1 MIPCTANPRRGNDG
15 RFRASSEDETTT
27 PMMSCGGDCGCGKM
41 AAPAAGG
48 AGPVSFGF
56 TRTAA
61 GRRRL
66 PGPGSGPCAE
76 PDATE
81 HVPEPDFVRA
91 MEDRELQSVCLAP
104 RPPSALV
111 IPLIRANQW
120 KRPAGEASPDPVGR
134 DRVEGQAI
142 REIIEESQ
150 RALEVWEA
158 GAEASLAR
166 TIPMLVQNRVLSG
179 YEDSDHVDVSL
190 RPESATEADYEEVP
204 VEAYGLAMLRGM
216 GWKEGEGIGHTF
228 KQAVKPL
235 EHELRPK
242 GLGLGAAQAPLPF
255 SPLGIEP
262 PEEGNGEEP
271 LGLAARGSVLIQAG
285 PHQGLYGKI
294 EGLDPDNAR
303 AMVKLALGGQ
313 TVTLSQHSLQSV
325 TWKEYKRLGK
335 DLSCLSKAHKEEE
348 EQQRNGLTTHP
359 NAGLPQHRKE
369 EPGQK
374 RKQGVELQ
382 RLAKQARSDGTPCW
396 LRRDLRVRCID
407 HAYKGGKYYNTKM
420 VVEDVLGG
428 GACVCRTDDGRV
440 LEGLRAATLETV
452 IPRGVSDRIMVV
464 LGNQAGRVGYIL
476 QRDGAHGQA
485 LVQLPDVGVV
495 TLDYNTICHYVG
507 HHDDDDER
515 ALPPAGPSPLTQ

>member
-15 RFRASSEDETTT
+15 RVRASSEDETTT
-27 PMMSCGGDCGCGKM
+27 PMMSCGSDCGCGKM

-66 PGPGSGPCAE
+66 PGPESGPCAE

-111 IPLIRANQW
+111 IPLIRTNQW
-120 KRPAGEASPDPVGR
+120 KRPAGEASPDPVGG

-150 RALEVWEA
+150 RVLEVWEA

-190 RPESATEADYEEVP
+190 RPES
-204 VEAYGLAMLRGM
+204 
-216 GWKEGEGIGHTF
+216 
-228 KQAVKPL
+228 
-235 EHELRPK
+235 
-242 GLGLGAAQAPLPF
+242 
-255 SPLGIEP
+255 
-262 PEEGNGEEP
+262 
-271 LGLAARGSVLIQAG
+271 
-285 PHQGLYGKI
+285 I

-313 TVTLSQHSLQSV
+313 TVTLSQHSLQPV

-335 DLSCLSKAHKEEE
+335 DLSCLSKAHKEEEEE

-428 GACVCRTDDGRV
+428 GACVCRTDEGQV

-452 IPRGVSDRIMVV
+452 IPRGVSDRVMVV

-476 QRDGAHGQA
+476 QRDGARGQA